1 MKRGELWTASGGRDY
16 AGKPRPVLILQDDRF
31 DQTDSITT
39 CGLTTD
45 PEPAPL
51 FRVFVEPN
59 QMKGLRAPCHVM
71 ADKVTTVARTKLGMR
86 IGRLSDEDMT
96 RVNRALMVFLGIAS
110 PSDKS

>member
-1 MKRGELWTASGGRDY
+1 
-16 AGKPRPVLILQDDRF
+16 
-31 DQTDSITT
+31 
-39 CGLTTD
+39 
-45 PEPAPL
+45 
-51 FRVFVEPN
+51 
-59 QMKGLRAPCHVM
+59 MKGLRAPCHVM

>member
-1 MKRGELWTASGGRDY
+1 MKRGEIWTASGGRDY
-16 AGKPRPVLILQDDRF
+16 VGKPRPVLILQDDRF
-31 DQTDSITT
+31 DQTYSITT

-45 PEPAPL
+45 PELAPL

-59 QMKGLRAPCHVM
+59 QMNGLRFPSQVM
-71 ADKVTTVARTKLGMR
+71 ADKVTTLARAKLGSR

-110 PSDKS
+110 PGEKS